1 MNDVQFKESWKQFK
15 GPLKEQWAKLTD
27 EDLLK
32 IDGDQSKFHLAV
44 QTRYGA
50 AAQDEVIQWVNRRYA
65 KWSGWYEGYV
75 EAKPVA
81 K

>member
-32 IDGDQSKFHLAV
+32 IDGDQSKFHHAV

-50 AAQDEVIQWVNRRYA
+50 AQDDVVQWVNRRYA

-75 EAKPVA
+75 EATPVA